1 MRYEF
6 ASEQQD
12 WSHKT
17 RWRPLRKRCFANA
30 DIVKKSCG
38 MYLFSFRDSRSINR
52 SIPKPYASA
61 KREWHGP
68 AMVLPSQHR
77 SSREMPTSKANEPFA
92 MQYLMVVKYRNGSKA
107 TDLRWSFN
115 VRLSPES
122 DHKSGHARGC
132 ALLCHGALPL
142 AAFPNAIGVIADIRP
157 S

>member
-1 MRYEF
+1 
-6 ASEQQD
+6 
-12 WSHKT
+12 
-17 RWRPLRKRCFANA
+17 
-30 DIVKKSCG
+30 

-107 TDLRWSFN
+107 TDLRWSFH
-115 VRLSPES
+115 VRLSP
-122 DHKSGHARGC
+122 DCVAKPGC
-132 ALLCHGALPL
+132 FLQLVR
-142 AAFPNAIGVIADIRP
+142 I
-157 S
+157 